1 MTNLDWR
8 YLVFLL
14 LAHHPKQKLDHTLHL
29 SFRNRHLYLCTRC
42 TGIAF
47 GFITIWGFAL
57 FGLTLPLQF
66 YVPLISV
73 LPIVAVADWFTQ
85 SAKLRQSKTWLR
97 VGSGYLLGL
106 SESLGFL
113 LLFTGFY
120 VEFLLVVGVA
130 AVYALA
136 VFLIASRTRCF
147 DAYVK
152 EMNEL

>member
-14 LAHHPKQKLDHTLHL
+14 FAHHPKQKLDHTIHL

-42 TGIAF
+42 TGIAL

-57 FGLTLPLQF
+57 FGLTLPMQF

-136 VFLIASRTRCF
+136 VFMIASRTRCL

-152 EMNEL
+152 EMNEF

>member
-1 MTNLDWR
+1 MTDRDWR
-8 YLVFLL
+8 YLIFLL
-14 LAHHPKQKLDHTLHL
+14 LAHHPKQKLDHTLQL

-47 GFITIWGFAL
+47 GFITIWGFAF

-73 LPIVAVADWFTQ
+73 LPIVAVADWFSQ
-85 SAKLRQSKTWLR
+85 SAKLRQSRTWLR
-97 VGSGYLLGL
+97 LGSGYLLGI

-120 VEFLLVVGVA
+120 LEFLLVVGVA

-136 VFLIASRTRCF
+136 VFLIASRTRCL
-147 DAYVK
+147 DAYIK
-152 EMNEL
+152 EMNEF

>member
-1 MTNLDWR
+1 
-8 YLVFLL
+8 
-14 LAHHPKQKLDHTLHL
+14 
-29 SFRNRHLYLCTRC
+29 
-42 TGIAF
+42 
-47 GFITIWGFAL
+47 
-57 FGLTLPLQF
+57 LTLPLQF

-97 VGSGYLLGL
+97 VGSGYLLGI

-130 AVYALA
+130 AVYALV
-136 VFLIASRTRCF
+136 VFIVASKTNCL

-152 EMNEL
+152 EMNEF

>member
-1 MTNLDWR
+1 MTNRDWR
-8 YLVFLL
+8 YLLFLL

-29 SFRNRHLYLCTRC
+29 SFRNKHLYLCTRC

-47 GFITIWGFAL
+47 GFISIWGSAL
-57 FGLTLPLQF
+57 FGFTLPLQF

-73 LPIVAVADWFTQ
+73 LPVVAVADWFTQ
-85 SAKLRQSKTWLR
+85 SAKLRQSRTWLR
-97 VGSGYLLGL
+97 LGSGYLLGI

-120 VEFLLVVGVA
+120 FEFLLVVGVA

-136 VFLIASRTRCF
+136 VFLIASRTRCL
-147 DAYVK
+147 DAYVT
-152 EMNEL
+152 EMNEF